1 VAAGSVAA
9 MVAAADVV
17 AGCGVVWI
25 YVAGDGGRTNVMKMP
40 ATPARSR
47 IRPMIRISSR

>member
-9 MVAAADVV
+9 MVGAVDV
-17 AGCGVVWI
+17 ATGCGVVWI
-25 YVAGDGGRTNVMKMP
+25 YVAGDGGRTNVMKTP
-40 ATPARSR
+40 ATPASSR